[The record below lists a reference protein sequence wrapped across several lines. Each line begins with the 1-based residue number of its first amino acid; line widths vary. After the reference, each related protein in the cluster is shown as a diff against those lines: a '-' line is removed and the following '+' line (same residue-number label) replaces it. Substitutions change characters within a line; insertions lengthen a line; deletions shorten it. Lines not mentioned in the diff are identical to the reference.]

1 MMNSAQQ
8 ALQEEWDKIC
18 AEGDVDVIQDG
29 PYQGWQV
36 VYNEKFMM
44 PLEQQPQQQTREEK
58 QGELLETAHRMHLDR
73 VARSQPQP
81 QLRSQPRSQ
90 PQSHTITQTQPQPQ
104 PHPQRQTQ
112 PSPQHNTQSQP
123 HQTPR
128 PAHTLEQIGQLA
140 KERADRYLMRTRTH
154 HKHSPHDTHAQSQPT
169 PTPQSPHTK
178 RTQPQLPRSPT
189 LSSPQHHNTTT
200 PRQHAH

>member
-8 ALQEEWDKIC
+8 ALQEEWDRIC
-18 AEGDVDVIQDG
+18 AEEDVDVIQDG

-90 PQSHTITQTQPQPQ
+90 PHPQPQ
-104 PHPQRQTQ
+104 PHTRPQVTQ
-112 PSPQHNTQSQP
+112 KSQP
-123 HQTPR
+123 Q
-128 PAHTLEQIGQLA
+128 AHTEA
-140 KERADRYLMRTRTH
+140 R
-154 HKHSPHDTHAQSQPT
+154 PHRHSQP
-169 PTPQSPHTK
+169 
-178 RTQPQLPRSPT
+178 
-189 LSSPQHHNTTT
+189 
-200 PRQHAH
+200 